1 MGSALLRRLVVIFSL
16 LAFVGSGLT
25 SPMAAAHPDMHMTM
39 QGMSDGSM
47 PCCPEKAPSCI
58 TDIGCAMLIGLPMLP
73 SLTSTTLSWS
83 TLTYTVSHDVG
94 QGLSLQP
101 ALGPPRLPA

>member
-1 MGSALLRRLVVIFSL
+1 MDSALLRRLVVILSV
-16 LAFVGSGLT
+16 LAFVGMGLA
-25 SPMAAAHPDMHMTM
+25 SPMAAAHSDMHMTM
-39 QGMSDGSM
+39 QGMSHGAM

-58 TDIGCAMLIGLPMLP
+58 TDIGCALLIGLPLLP

-83 TLTYTVSHDVG
+83 SLTYTVSHDAG
-94 QGLSLQP
+94 EGLSLQP